1 MYSGSAC
8 TGASQAH
15 VAREGRQEV
24 SGVARRTGAPTRK
37 ALTDLIAGPPVDGAH
52 AGGSPLKLVEGELRL
67 PVQAVD
73 LLRERA
79 RAVLD
84 GRLPPQHLRN
94 VGNPLTAVFGLSQ
107 FSTFHDGVVFHL
119 VRARRR
125 RPAGWAQG

>member
-1 MYSGSAC
+1 MYSGRAC

-24 SGVARRTGAPTRK
+24 SSVARRNGAPTRK
-37 ALTDLIAGPPVDGAH
+37 VLTDLIAGPPVDGAH

-94 VGNPLTAVFGLSQ
+94 VGNPFTAVFGLSQ
-107 FSTFHDGVVFHL
+107 FPTFHDGVVFHL
-119 VRARRR
+119 VSKST
-125 RPAGWAQG
+125 QT